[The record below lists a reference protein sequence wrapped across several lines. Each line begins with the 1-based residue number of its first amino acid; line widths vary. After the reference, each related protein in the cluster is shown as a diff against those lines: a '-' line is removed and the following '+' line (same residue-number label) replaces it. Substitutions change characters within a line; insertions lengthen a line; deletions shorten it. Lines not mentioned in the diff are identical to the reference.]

1 MVQNLMVQAEEFS
14 QVQHLRWGLTEKEIN
29 KKTHDKRKKDGARQ
43 IYKVVFL
50 RQGVGG
56 EPRVRLE
63 KQVGANY
70 TRSCITCFSLY
81 FVSTTINFT
90 ILAHWECHIQLQVV
104 ISILFAS
111 NS

>member
-56 EPRVRLE
+56 EPRVFQSLFCFNHY
-63 KQVGANY
+63 QFHHPGTLGVPY
-70 TRSCITCFSLY
+70 TTSRSYKY
-81 FVSTTINFT
+81 FV
-90 ILAHWECHIQLQVV
+90 C
-104 ISILFAS
+104 
-111 NS
+111 